1 MKSKTIV
8 AIIGAGPAGLMA
20 AQTISQNNDFEVHVY
35 DAMPSVGRKF
45 LLAGLGGLNITHS
58 ENIEQFLTRYQSS
71 ENNATT
77 ALVTSLKNFDS
88 QAVIAWVH
96 SLGIKT
102 FVGSSGRVFPEQMK
116 AAPLL
121 RAWLLKL
128 RAQGVMFHSRH
139 RLTHIEKNQSG
150 FELSFHHASNHEE
163 VKVPVHACVLALGG
177 ASWSKLGSDGAWVQ
191 MLEKQGVSVAPLEPT
206 NCGFE
211 CKLSEF
217 LIPKFIGAPIKN
229 CSLKLLDNSEIN
241 FEQKGEFVLSET
253 GFEGQLIYALS
264 AAIRSEIKRHGKATI
279 ELDLRPDKSEAEL
292 LDRLNAPRG
301 SRSLTKHLQSTLNIT
316 GVYLALLYEFVP
328 KAELSSNASLARA
341 IKHIPIELN
350 KARPIDEA
358 ISTAGGVG
366 LDQINENFMLT
377 AQPHVFVAGE
387 MLDWEAPTGGYLL
400 SACFATGQSAGLGVI
415 KEFSTAPN
423 Q

>member
-1 MKSKTIV
+1 MRSKTIV

-20 AQTISQNNDFEVHVY
+20 AQTISQNNNFEVHVF

-58 ENIEQFLTRYQSS
+58 EKNEDFLTRYQTS
-71 ENNATT
+71 EKNSTATI
-77 ALVTSLKNFDS
+77 VNSLQSFDS

-102 FVGSSGRVFPEQMK
+102 FVGSSCRVFPEQMK

-139 RLTHIEKNQSG
+139 RLTQIEKTQSG
-150 FELSFHHASNHEE
+150 FDLSFHHASNHNE
-163 VKVPVHACVLALGG
+163 VFVPVHACVLALGG
-177 ASWSKLGSDGAWVQ
+177 ASWSKLGSDGAWVP
-191 MLEKQGVSVAPLEPT
+191 MLESKGVNISPLEPS
-206 NCGFE
+206 NCGFD
-211 CKLSEF
+211 CKLSPF
-217 LIPKFIGAPIKN
+217 LIPKFVGSAIKN
-229 CSLKLLDNSEIN
+229 CSLKLLSKPELGAT
-241 FEQKGEFVLSET
+241 QKGEFVLTET

-264 AAIRSEIKRHGKATI
+264 ASIRSELKQYGKAII

-301 SRSLTKHLQSTLNIT
+301 SRSLTKHLQSTLNIN
-316 GVYLALLYEFVP
+316 GVYLALLYEFIT
-328 KAELSSNASLARA
+328 KAQLSNNASLARA
-341 IKHIPIELN
+341 IKHIPIELI

-358 ISTAGGVG
+358 ISTAGGVC
-366 LDQINENFMLT
+366 LDQITESFMLK
-377 AQPHVFVAGE
+377 AQTHIFVAGE

-400 SACFATGQSAGLGVI
+400 SACFATGHSAGLGVI
-415 KEFSTAPN
+415 KEFSNAPA
-423 Q
+423 

>member
-1 MKSKTIV
+1 
-8 AIIGAGPAGLMA
+8 MA
-20 AQTISQNNDFEVHVY
+20 AQAISQNNDFEVHVF

-45 LLAGLGGLNITHS
+45 LLAGLGGLNITHA
-58 ENIEQFLTRYQSS
+58 ENVDQFLSRYKSS
-71 ENNATT
+71 QDNATT
-77 ALVTSLKNFDS
+77 VLVDSLKTFDS
-88 QAVIAWVH
+88 QAVIDWVH

-128 RAQGVMFHSRH
+128 RAQGVLFHSRH
-139 RLTHIEKNQSG
+139 RLTQIEKTESG
-150 FELSFHHASNHEE
+150 FDLNFHRASYHEE

-177 ASWSKLGSDGAWVQ
+177 ASWSKLGSDGTWVP
-191 MLEKQGVSVAPLEPT
+191 MLEKKGVAIAPLEPS

-211 CKLSEF
+211 CKLSQF
-217 LIPKFIGAPIKN
+217 LIPKFAGFAIKN
-229 CSLKLLDNSEIN
+229 CSLKLLSQQDVTA
-241 FEQKGEFVLSET
+241 EQKGEFVLSET

-264 AAIRSEIKRHGKATI
+264 AAIRSEIKQYGTATI

-316 GVYLALLYEFVP
+316 GVHLALLYEFVP
-328 KAELSSNASLARA
+328 KAALSNSAALAKA

-358 ISTAGGVG
+358 ISTAGGIC
-366 LDQINENFMLT
+366 LDQINDNFMLK
-377 AQPHVFVAGE
+377 AQPNVFVAGE

-400 SACFATGQSAGLGVI
+400 SACFATGHSAGLGVI
-415 KEFSTAPN
+415 KEFEKLLA
-423 Q
+423 

>member
-1 MKSKTIV
+1 MNSKTIV

-20 AQTISQNNDFEVHVY
+20 AQAISRNNDFEVHVF

-45 LLAGLGGLNITHS
+45 LLAGLGGLNITHA
-58 ENIEQFLTRYQSS
+58 EHVDQFLIRYQSS
-71 ENNATT
+71 QTNATT
-77 ALVTSLKNFDS
+77 VFVDSLKNFDS
-88 QAVIAWVH
+88 QAVIDWVH

-128 RAQGVMFHSRH
+128 RAQGVLFHSRH
-139 RLTHIEKNQSG
+139 RLTQIEKTESG
-150 FELSFHHASNHEE
+150 FDLNFHRASYHEE

-177 ASWSKLGSDGAWVQ
+177 ASWSKLGSDGTWVP
-191 MLEKQGVSVAPLEPT
+191 MLEKKGVAIAPLEPT

-211 CKLSEF
+211 CKLSPF
-217 LIPKFIGAPIKN
+217 LIPQFAGFAVKN
-229 CSLKLLDNSEIN
+229 CSLKLLSQQEVTA
-241 FEQKGEFVLSET
+241 EQKGEFVLSET

-264 AAIRSEIKRHGKATI
+264 AAIRTEIKQYGKATI

-328 KAELSSNASLARA
+328 KAALSNNAALAKA

-358 ISTAGGVG
+358 ISTAGGIC
-366 LDQINENFMLT
+366 LDQINDNFMLN
-377 AQPHVFVAGE
+377 AQHGVFVAGE

-400 SACFATGQSAGLGVI
+400 SACFATGHSAGLGVI
-415 KEFSTAPN
+415 KEFEKRLA
-423 Q
+423 

>member
-1 MKSKTIV
+1 MKSKIIV

-20 AQTISQNNDFEVHVY
+20 AQTISKNNGFDVHVF

-71 ENNATT
+71 ENHATT
-77 ALVTSLKNFDS
+77 ALINSLENFDS

-139 RLTHIEKNQSG
+139 RLTQIQKTQSG
-150 FELSFHHASNHEE
+150 FELSFHHASNHNE
-163 VKVPVHACVLALGG
+163 VKVAVNACVLALGG
-177 ASWSKLGSDGAWVQ
+177 ASWSKLGSNGAWVPL
-191 MLEKQGVSVAPLEPT
+191 LEKQGIAIAPLEPS

-211 CKLSEF
+211 CRLSQF
-217 LIPKFIGAPIKN
+217 LVPKFVGSAIKN
-229 CSLKLLDNSEIN
+229 CSLKLLSNAQAGA
-241 FEQKGEFVLSET
+241 EQKGEFVLSET

-264 AAIRSEIKRHGKATI
+264 AAIRSEIKQHGKATI
-279 ELDLRPDKSEAEL
+279 ALDIRPDKSEDEL

-316 GVYLALLYEFVP
+316 GIYLALLYEFIP
-328 KAELSSNASLARA
+328 KAELSNNSSLARA

-358 ISTAGGVG
+358 ISTAGGVC
-366 LDQINENFMLT
+366 LDQINKNFMLK

-400 SACFATGQSAGLGVI
+400 SACFATGHSAGLGVI
-415 KEFSTAPN
+415 I
-423 Q
+423 

>member
-8 AIIGAGPAGLMA
+8 AIIGAGPAGLMV
-20 AQTISQNNDFEVHVY
+20 AQTISQNNDFEVHVF

-58 ENIEQFLTRYQSS
+58 EKIEQFLTRYQSS
-71 ENNATT
+71 ENNSTS
-77 ALVTSLKNFDS
+77 ALITSLKSFDS
-88 QAVIAWVH
+88 HAVIAWVH

-139 RLTHIEKNQSG
+139 RLTQINKTSFG
-150 FELSFHHASNHEE
+150 FDLSFHHASNHDE
-163 VKVPVHACVLALGG
+163 VQVPVHACVLALGG
-177 ASWSKLGSDGAWVQ
+177 ASWSKLGSDGAWVP
-191 MLEKQGVSVAPLEPT
+191 MLEKKGISVAPFEPS
-206 NCGFE
+206 NCGFD
-211 CKLSEF
+211 CTLSPF
-217 LIPKFIGAPIKN
+217 LVPKFVGSPIKN
-229 CSLKLLDNSEIN
+229 CSLKLLSKATKGP
-241 FEQKGEFVLSET
+241 EQKGEFVLSET

-264 AAIRSEIKRHGKATI
+264 AAIRTDLKQHGKATI
-279 ELDLRPDKSEAEL
+279 ALDLRPDKTEAEL
-292 LDRLNAPRG
+292 IDRLNTPRG

-341 IKHIPIELN
+341 IKNIPIELN

-366 LDQINENFMLT
+366 LDQINENFMLK

-415 KEFSTAPN
+415 KEFTGTLN
-423 Q
+423 

>member
-1 MKSKTIV
+1 MRSKTIV

-20 AQTISQNNDFEVHVY
+20 AQTISQNNDFEVHVF

-58 ENIEQFLTRYQSS
+58 ENIDQFLIRYQSS
-71 ENNATT
+71 QNNATT
-77 ALVTSLKNFDS
+77 ALVNSLKNFDS
-88 QAVIAWVH
+88 QAVVAWVH

-128 RAQGVMFHSRH
+128 RSQGVMFHSRH
-139 RLTHIEKNQSG
+139 RLTQIEKNQSG
-150 FELSFHHASNHEE
+150 FDLSFFHASNHEQ

-177 ASWSKLGSDGAWVQ
+177 ASWSKLGSDGTWVP
-191 MLEKQGVSVAPLEPT
+191 MLEKKGVAIAPLEPS

-217 LIPKFIGAPIKN
+217 LIPKFCGSAIKN
-229 CSLKLLDNSEIN
+229 CSLQLLSQKDVTA
-241 FEQKGEFVLSET
+241 EQKGEFVLSET

-264 AAIRSEIKRHGKATI
+264 AAIRGEIKQYGKATI

-316 GVYLALLYEFVP
+316 GVYLALLYEFVS
-328 KAELSSNASLARA
+328 KAELSNNASLAKA

-358 ISTAGGVG
+358 ISTAGGVC
-366 LDQINENFMLT
+366 LDQINDNFMLK
-377 AQPHVFVAGE
+377 AQPNVFVAGE

-400 SACFATGQSAGLGVI
+400 SACFATGHSAGLGVI
-415 KEFSTAPN
+415 KEFENASA
-423 Q
+423 

>member
-20 AQTISQNNDFEVHVY
+20 AQTISKNNDFEVHVF

-58 ENIEQFLTRYQSS
+58 ENSEQFLTRYQSS
-71 ENNATT
+71 GNHATT
-77 ALVTSLKNFDS
+77 ALVDSLKNFDS
-88 QAVIAWVH
+88 QAVVAWVH

-121 RAWLLKL
+121 RSWLLKL

-139 RLTHIEKNQSG
+139 RLTHIEKIQSG
-150 FELSFHHASNHEE
+150 FDLSFHHASNHEV
-163 VKVPVHACVLALGG
+163 VKVTVNACVLALGG
-177 ASWSKLGSDGAWVQ
+177 ASWSKLGSDGAWVP
-191 MLEKQGVSVAPLEPT
+191 MLEKKGVSIEPLAPS

-211 CKLSEF
+211 CEFSEF
-217 LIPKFIGAPIKN
+217 LIPKFVGSPIKN
-229 CSLKLLDNSEIN
+229 CSLKLIKSAELGA
-241 FEQKGEFVLSET
+241 EQKGEFVLSET
-253 GFEGQLIYALS
+253 GFEGQLIYAFS
-264 AAIRSEIKRHGKATI
+264 AAIRSEIKQFGKATI
-279 ELDLRPDKSEAEL
+279 ALDLRPDKTEAEL

-328 KAELSSNASLARA
+328 KAELSNNTSLARA

-350 KARPIDEA
+350 QARPIDEA
-358 ISTAGGVG
+358 ISSAGGVR
-366 LDQINENFMLT
+366 LDQINEKFMLN
-377 AQPHVFVAGE
+377 ALPQVFVAGE
-387 MLDWEAPTGGYLL
+387 MIDWEAPTGGYLL
-400 SACFATGQSAGLGVI
+400 SACFATGYSAGLGVI
-415 KEFSTAPN
+415 KEFSTTLV
-423 Q
+423 

>member
-20 AQTISQNNDFEVHVY
+20 AQTISQNNDFEVHVF

-58 ENIEQFLTRYQSS
+58 ENIEQLLTRYQSS

-77 ALVTSLKNFDS
+77 ALVNSLVNFDS

-128 RAQGVMFHSRH
+128 RAQRVMFHSRH
-139 RLTHIEKNQSG
+139 RLTQIEKTQSG
-150 FELSFHHASNHEE
+150 FELSFHHASNHDE
-163 VKVPVHACVLALGG
+163 VKVPVNACVLALGG
-177 ASWSKLGSDGAWVQ
+177 ASWSKLGSNGAWVPL
-191 MLEKQGVSVAPLEPT
+191 LEKHGVAIAPLEPS

-211 CKLSEF
+211 CRFSQF
-217 LIPKFIGAPIKN
+217 LVPKFVGSAIKN
-229 CSLKLLDNSEIN
+229 CSLKLLSNAEAGAG
-241 FEQKGEFVLSET
+241 QKGEFVLSET

-264 AAIRSEIKRHGKATI
+264 TAIRDEIKKHGKATI
-279 ELDLRPDKSEAEL
+279 ALDLRPDKSEDEL

-316 GVYLALLYEFVP
+316 GVYLALLYEFIP
-328 KAELSSNASLARA
+328 KAMLSKNESLAKA

-358 ISTAGGVG
+358 ISTAGGVC
-366 LDQINENFMLT
+366 LDQIDKNFMLK
-377 AQPHVFVAGE
+377 AQPQVFVAGE

-400 SACFATGQSAGLGVI
+400 SACFATGHAAGLGVI
-415 KEFSTAPN
+415 KEFLN
-423 Q
+423 

>member
-1 MKSKTIV
+1 MNSKTIV

-20 AQTISQNNDFEVHVY
+20 AQAISQNNDFEVHVF

-45 LLAGLGGLNITHS
+45 LLAGLGGLNITHA
-58 ENIEQFLTRYQSS
+58 ENVDQFLIRYQSS
-71 ENNATT
+71 QDNATT
-77 ALVTSLKNFDS
+77 VLVDSLKTFDS
-88 QAVIAWVH
+88 QAVIDWVH

-128 RAQGVMFHSRH
+128 RAQGVLFHSRH
-139 RLTHIEKNQSG
+139 RLTQIEKTESG
-150 FELSFHHASNHEE
+150 FDLNFHRASYHEE

-177 ASWSKLGSDGAWVQ
+177 ASWSKLGSDGTWVP
-191 MLEKQGVSVAPLEPT
+191 MLEKKGVAIAPLEPS

-211 CKLSEF
+211 CKLSQF
-217 LIPKFIGAPIKN
+217 LIPKFAGFAIKN
-229 CSLKLLDNSEIN
+229 CSLKLLSQQEVTA
-241 FEQKGEFVLSET
+241 EQKGEFVLSET

-264 AAIRSEIKRHGKATI
+264 AAIRSEIKQYGTATI

-328 KAELSSNASLARA
+328 KAALSNSAALAKA

-358 ISTAGGVG
+358 ISTAGGIC
-366 LDQINENFMLT
+366 LDQINENFMLN
-377 AQPHVFVAGE
+377 AQPGVFVAGE

-400 SACFATGQSAGLGVI
+400 SACFATGHSAGLGVI
-415 KEFSTAPN
+415 KEFENASA
-423 Q
+423 